1 MILCSSSAVI
11 IDWNR
16 GLLLT
21 NSHCIEKVTSIVKVL
36 IDKSWYQ
43 AQVLAKAFDQD
54 TIDVCLLQIRDWKPK
69 SKKDPIKYSESR

>member
-1 MILCSSSAVI
+1 MIFFSSSAVI

-36 IDKSWYQ
+36 IDKNWYQ
-43 AQVLAKAFDQD
+43 AQVLAKAFD
-54 TIDVCLLQIRDWKPK
+54 
-69 SKKDPIKYSESR
+69 